1 MQIIFRKI
9 QWPGANYAGMCG
21 GPVHLW
27 LAPPLT
33 LQVLE
38 GERHDAPRS
47 SSSHQALDVGGGQR
61 EDKALLSAQVSAGV
75 EGDEDGLVHARSPS
89 GHHAAHCVG
98 QLLGHQE
105 GLQQTHV

>member
-1 MQIIFRKI
+1 
-9 QWPGANYAGMCG
+9 MCAVA
-21 GPVHLW
+21 VHLR

-38 GERHDAPRS
+38 RERHDAPRS

-61 EDKALLSAQVSAGV
+61 EDEALLAAQVSACV
-75 EGDEDGLVHARSPS
+75 EGDEDGLVHAGSAS

-105 GLQQTHV
+105 GLQQKHN